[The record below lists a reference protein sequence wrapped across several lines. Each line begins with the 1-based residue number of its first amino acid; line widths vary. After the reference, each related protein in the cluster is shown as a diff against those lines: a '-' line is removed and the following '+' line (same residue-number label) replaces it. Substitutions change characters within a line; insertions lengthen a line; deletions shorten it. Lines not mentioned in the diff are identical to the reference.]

1 MQNNV
6 FKFELK
12 SKNKNI
18 SFPFKTQSSYYI
30 FTEMRKYFAL
40 IINLCLIHFLLGLD
54 INIVSVSLPSISS
67 HFNVGVDVVSRV
79 VWVYFLVLTC
89 FLLAFG
95 RLGDI
100 KGFKKIY
107 TAGIFI
113 FLSGSLLCF
122 LADNFNLLVV
132 FRIYQAFGS
141 AILFAL
147 TPAIIAA
154 GIPEEMRGRVYGI
167 NYSFTALGGIIGR
180 AASGF
185 IIEGLGWNSI
195 FLINIPIGIIALAI
209 TIKYLKNHQNSNA
222 KSKFDFTGTVLIFL
236 GLFLL
241 LYGINTGDYFG
252 WTSVTTLSL
261 FISSILLVAAFLM
274 RQYKISYPL
283 LNIKILK
290 NKNISYSVL
299 SFVFVYIITNGMI
312 YITPFL
318 LLWIKEFPK
327 QETGLLM
334 AVPSLLQFFSGYLS
348 GHLSDKINSG
358 VVRVIGITTIAVSVL
373 LYTFISLDTD
383 VYLIIFIL
391 SFYGFAIGFFIP
403 SNTNKIMTS
412 APAEQKGI
420 ISSFMTTSI
429 RLGSA
434 LGVVIFGAVF
444 SYFVPVKNPVQN
456 GVEPSVLLSGFKA
469 AFIFGFVAAMVGL
482 YFVVRSHKEDYEK

>member
-1 MQNNV
+1 MM
-6 FKFELK
+6 K
-12 SKNKNI
+12 
-18 SFPFKTQSSYYI
+18 
-30 FTEMRKYFAL
+30 KYFAL

-54 INIVSVSLPSISS
+54 INIVSVSLPSIAL
-67 HFNVGVDVVSRV
+67 HFNVEVGIVSRV

-95 RLGDI
+95 KLGDI

-107 TAGIFI
+107 IAGIFI
-113 FLSGSLLCF
+113 FLSGSLLCYF
-122 LADNFNLLVV
+122 TNDFNLLVI
-132 FRIYQAFGS
+132 FRVYQAFGS
-141 AILFAL
+141 AVLFAL

-185 IIEGLGWNSI
+185 LIEGLGWNSI
-195 FLINIPIGIIALAI
+195 FLINIPIGVIALII
-209 TIKYLKNHQNSNA
+209 TYKYLGNYHNA
-222 KSKFDFTGTVLIFL
+222 DAKTKFDIAGTILIFL

-252 WTSVTTLSL
+252 WTSLTTVSL
-261 FISSILLVAAFLM
+261 FIVSAALIASFIM
-274 RQYKISYPL
+274 RQYKISFPL
-283 LNIKILK
+283 LNLNILK
-290 NKNISYSVL
+290 DKNISFSVL

-312 YITPFL
+312 CITPFL
-318 LLWIKEFPK
+318 LLWIKGLPK
-327 QETGLLM
+327 QEMGLLM
-334 AVPSLLQFFSGYLS
+334 AVPSLFQFFSGYLS
-348 GHLSDKINSG
+348 GYLSDKINSRI
-358 VVRVIGITTIAVSVL
+358 VRITGIVSIAVSL
-373 LYTFISLDTD
+373 LMYLLISPETD
-383 VYLIIFIL
+383 ILIIILIL

-412 APAEQKGI
+412 APPEQKGI

-434 LGVVIFGAVF
+434 LGVVMFGAVF

-456 GVEPSVLLSGFKA
+456 GVETAVLLSGFHA
-469 AFIFGFVAAMVGL
+469 AFIFAFIAALIGL
-482 YFVVRSHKEDYEK
+482 YFVLKSNKRINLK

>member
-1 MQNNV
+1 
-6 FKFELK
+6 
-12 SKNKNI
+12 
-18 SFPFKTQSSYYI
+18 
-30 FTEMRKYFAL
+30 MRKYFAL

-54 INIVSVSLPSISS
+54 INIVSVSLPYISS
-67 HFNVGVDVVSRV
+67 HFNVEVNVVSRV

-107 TAGIFI
+107 IAGIFI
-113 FLSGSLLCF
+113 FLSGSLLCYF
-122 LADNFNLLVV
+122 ANNFNLLVV

-147 TPAIIAA
+147 TPAIIAS

-185 IIEGLGWNSI
+185 LIEGLGWNSI
-195 FLINIPIGIIALAI
+195 FLFNIPIGIIALII
-209 TIKYLKNHQNSNA
+209 TFKYLDNYQNANV
-222 KSKFDFTGTVLIFL
+222 KSKFDITGTVLIFF

-252 WTSVTTLSL
+252 WTSLTTVSL
-261 FISSILLVAAFLM
+261 LIASVVFVAAFIM

-283 LNIKILK
+283 LNLRILK
-290 NKNISYSVL
+290 DKNISYSVL

-318 LLWIKEFPK
+318 LLWIKGLAK

-334 AVPSLLQFFSGYLS
+334 AVPSLFQFFSGYLS
-348 GHLSDKINSG
+348 GYLSDKINSG
-358 VVRVIGITTIAVSVL
+358 IVRITGIVSIAGSVL
-373 LYTFISLDTD
+373 LYILISPDTD
-383 VYLIIFIL
+383 IYIIILIL

-456 GVEPSVLLSGFKA
+456 GIEPAVLLSGFKA
-469 AFIFGFVAAMVGL
+469 AFIFGFVAALLGL
-482 YFVVRSHKEDYEK
+482 YFVLRSRNVNSRIKENTVNGRR